1 MVVDTI
7 KNLQAPE
14 TKVNV
19 GVGMTFLST
28 IGAWLLA
35 EFAGI
40 TVPTE
45 VGIAIAGFLSFLAQ
59 YIVPN
64 G

>member
-1 MVVDTI
+1 MVVESI
-7 KNLQAPE
+7 KNLQRPDR
-14 TKVNV
+14 KINV

-59 YIVPN
+59 YIIPN
-64 G
+64 K